1 MNSAKLNLQR
11 KLKRQDTIANTIAW
25 LALSAGGFIGSVLVL
40 KSLQVFFILM
50 GA

>member
-1 MNSAKLNLQR
+1 MNSAKRKLEQKLQR
-11 KLKRQDTIANTIAW
+11 QDKIANTIGW
-25 LALSAGGFIGSVLVL
+25 LVLSAGGFIGSVLVL